1 MGVLITT
8 FPHRDESEKASAQ
21 LEALS
26 LPYELVS
33 PEPGYGFVAAPALA
47 MPEDARMRLAAEGT
61 SSFVCSGWVAH
72 RPATIEVPGE
82 QARGFDQDVFGEA
95 RVMVL
100 ASCVADQTRIRIVA
114 HISGD
119 LTNVFPYLNAEM
131 KQACYNRHGPTFT
144 FMDGYRMVSVY
155 ARRIAVAKAD
165 EIVDAW
171 RVLAMVRCRANDAWA
186 RRAEIEPSYE
196 VRKRPPALELYK
208 RLPRINCG
216 ECGEATCLA
225 FAVRVHAGE
234 LIPTRCI
241 PVFMG
246 EYADL
251 KDALLEI
258 CSGLG
263 IDSSGMQGGAT

>member
-1 MGVLITT
+1 MGFLITT
-8 FPHRDESEKASAQ
+8 FPHREQFEKVRRQ
-21 LEALS
+21 LEARS

-33 PEPGYGFVAAPALA
+33 PQPGYGFVAAPALA

-61 SSFVCSGWVAH
+61 WSFVCSGWVAH
-72 RPATIEVPGE
+72 RPATIEVPVE
-82 QARGFDQDVFGEA
+82 QAPGFDEDVFGEA

-100 ASCVADQTRIRIVA
+100 ASCVADQTRIRIIA
-114 HISGD
+114 YISGD
-119 LTNVFPYLNAEM
+119 LTDVFPYLNAEM

-171 RVLAMVRCRANDAWA
+171 RVLAMIRCLANDAWA

-196 VRKRPPALELYK
+196 VRKRPSALEIYR
-208 RLPRINCG
+208 RLPRTNCRQ
-216 ECGEATCLA
+216 CGEATCLA

-234 LIPTRCI
+234 LIPARCS
-241 PVFMG
+241 PVFVG

-251 KDALLEI
+251 KEALLEI

-263 IDSSGMQGGAT
+263 IDSSGTQGGVT